1 MNQQV
6 FFVSRPGSVAMVAVA
21 PVSATAVVGTRRASV
36 SPRGVNRFR
45 AIARASPSSPLVSRT
60 NRRASWIVPG
70 ASTEASRGTARGAN
84 SQDSSAD
91 RVVQV
96 GFTMPGW
103 RGEGEALLVGAG
115 PLLGDWD
122 PDVGF
127 EVRGCQRDPA
137 GTSEAWLGL
146 VQLPSGASGEFKVV
160 IRTDDKVDQWS
171 PDDDAQIPVG
181 ENAKITSSTFEADFA
196 NVTPQAARGT
206 TGLAMPTANGM
217 STGTA
222 TPTGTAAPTALA
234 TRQHAPSI
242 AKLSFEDVLP
252 RSTPSAV
259 LATVVFRAVASLRVG
274 QRLVVAGNCPTLGY
288 WRPVDSAAT
297 MTWSPGNV
305 WTVAVKFDA
314 FAVFGAIDDNS
325 AAAWLDFKLVIVD
338 DNNGGSETW
347 VDGDNFRVKRL
358 PGSEATATMNEWL
371 GGEHYEC
378 GLGAPTTDGASVV
391 DSPGQ
396 TSPTVGQ
403 RDWLESVTVEIVGA
417 GSFMGAGSV
426 SVKPQIEA
434 QPRNAQVPEMEKES
448 ESVPESV
455 VPVPATVST
464 VESPEAV
471 LKRLKADAPVPKAG
485 SPPVPEPAAELPEE
499 TVVEHAER
507 VILDA
512 AATSESAKVDI
523 TKPDVTLVY
532 VPDGPE
538 DKSRL
543 ARALRAFDGGGAPRG
558 VSTVAD
564 RVVGTTSF
572 GGGTMIKKATK
583 KEKGKN
589 KNKGGFLWWG
599 AVTSEAAAAVAAT
612 SSESETTVG
621 KIVNATEP
629 IKTVGAKETFASVT
643 YRFEDVPLDE
653 IVAATTVD
661 QSEVS
666 VLAETFAEGSTETP
680 STAAVVSAM
689 KAAKAKF
696 EEVAARARTAAA
708 KANAAAEK
716 LAVMD
721 QETEAFVETQVA
733 VEALSSEALAAVQA
747 AKAAKEEVTNTISAV
762 AALAR
767 EEATLAAKAAA
778 DAAAVAREAD
788 KTQVD
793 DVTVADLKAKT
804 EKLRARADTK
814 AKEAASK
821 TAEAQNF
828 ASFEFPEFVV
838 PEIKVDAAVGGAA
851 VVGALGVAGLA
862 AEADLASSVMQLG
875 GEAVMT
881 GAFAFLFA
889 NNMVFSKVR
898 AFPNHHI
905 PPP

>member
-1 MNQQV
+1 M
-6 FFVSRPGSVAMVAVA
+6 
-21 PVSATAVVGTRRASV
+21 
-36 SPRGVNRFR
+36 
-45 AIARASPSSPLVSRT
+45 
-60 NRRASWIVPG
+60 
-70 ASTEASRGTARGAN
+70 
-84 SQDSSAD
+84 
-91 RVVQV
+91 
-96 GFTMPGW
+96 
-103 RGEGEALLVGAG
+103 
-115 PLLGDWD
+115 
-122 PDVGF
+122 
-127 EVRGCQRDPA
+127 
-137 GTSEAWLGL
+137 
-146 VQLPSGASGEFKVV
+146 
-160 IRTDDKVDQWS
+160 
-171 PDDDAQIPVG
+171 
-181 ENAKITSSTFEADFA
+181 
-196 NVTPQAARGT
+196 
-206 TGLAMPTANGM
+206 
-217 STGTA
+217 
-222 TPTGTAAPTALA
+222 
-234 TRQHAPSI
+234 
-242 AKLSFEDVLP
+242 
-252 RSTPSAV
+252 
-259 LATVVFRAVASLRVG
+259 
-274 QRLVVAGNCPTLGY
+274 
-288 WRPVDSAAT
+288 
-297 MTWSPGNV
+297 
-305 WTVAVKFDA
+305 
-314 FAVFGAIDDNS
+314 
-325 AAAWLDFKLVIVD
+325 
-338 DNNGGSETW
+338 
-347 VDGDNFRVKRL
+347 
-358 PGSEATATMNEWL
+358 
-371 GGEHYEC
+371 
-378 GLGAPTTDGASVV
+378 
-391 DSPGQ
+391 
-396 TSPTVGQ
+396 
-403 RDWLESVTVEIVGA
+403 
-417 GSFMGAGSV
+417 
-426 SVKPQIEA
+426 
-434 QPRNAQVPEMEKES
+434 
-448 ESVPESV
+448 
-455 VPVPATVST
+455 
-464 VESPEAV
+464 
-471 LKRLKADAPVPKAG
+471 
-485 SPPVPEPAAELPEE
+485 PEPAAELPEE

-599 AVTSEAAAAVAAT
+599 GDTSEAAAAVAAT